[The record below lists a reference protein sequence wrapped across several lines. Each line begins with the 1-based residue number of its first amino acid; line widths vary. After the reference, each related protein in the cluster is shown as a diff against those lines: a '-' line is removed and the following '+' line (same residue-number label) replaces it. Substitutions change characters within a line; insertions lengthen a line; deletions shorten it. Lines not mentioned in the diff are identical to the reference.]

1 MVSILVSSGGAL
13 ARSVTCLLFLT
24 SLLHGV
30 ASVSLCEC
38 ELLDDAESFHCK
50 LSRTSNVFSQ
60 IPASSFEQH
69 THEFEPK
76 SMSGPRF
83 LRRTKASTNPG
94 TPPPTTIPLDT
105 ATARASA
112 NPNEVVP
119 PPGSTLGNPSPG
131 ELTCRRRHAREIRF
145 NAAGMSMM
153 KQFIP
158 WYDCLPVRCGMHHG
172 PQQASIMSMLN
183 TGLQNAT
190 KILQA
195 CG

>member
-13 ARSVTCLLFLT
+13 ARSVTCLLFLA

-30 ASVSLCEC
+30 ASVSRVGCSMTQKVFI
-38 ELLDDAESFHCK
+38 ATF
-50 LSRTSNVFSQ
+50 TSNVFSQ